1 MENDDSQAW
10 LSLIEHALVGFDDL
24 DDSQIE
30 ENMRVARSILVQL
43 SDSSRSPNLVALLI
57 IQLQAMVEEEE
68 KMERLA
74 YDPAFA

>member
-1 MENDDSQAW
+1 
-10 LSLIEHALVGFDDL
+10 
-24 DDSQIE
+24 
-30 ENMRVARSILVQL
+30 MRVARSILVQL